1 MASLGLTDAT
11 GLVGV
16 AAYVAAHFAVQVL
29 HKSPTG
35 PLAVVLNVVG
45 PACILVSLTDA
56 FNLASFLTQC
66 FWLGLTLLGWWRNRR
81 KHRRHLQRS
90 QHAGNGTGNGTRST
104 SHASGGV
111 QAGAFAPQHND

>member
-35 PLAVVLNVVG
+35 RLAVALNVIG
-45 PACILVSLTDA
+45 PVCILVSLTDA

-81 KHRRHLQRS
+81 RKRRADRPVAMPGETPARVATHRP
-90 QHAGNGTGNGTRST
+90 
-104 SHASGGV
+104 AS
-111 QAGAFAPQHND
+111 PHNV

>member
-35 PLAVVLNVVG
+35 RLAVVLNVIG
-45 PACILVSLTDA
+45 PSCILISLAGA

-66 FWLGLTLLGWWRNRR
+66 FWLALTLLGWWRNRR
-81 KHRRHLQRS
+81 RGH
-90 QHAGNGTGNGTRST
+90 
-104 SHASGGV
+104 SGRAVAETLGAPRPGQPV
-111 QAGAFAPQHND
+111 QQ

>member
-35 PLAVVLNVVG
+35 RLAVVLNVIG
-45 PACILVSLTDA
+45 PSCILISLTGA

-66 FWLGLTLLGWWRNRR
+66 FWLGLTLLGWWRRNRR
-81 KHRRHLQRS
+81 AG
-90 QHAGNGTGNGTRST
+90 HAVVETL
-104 SHASGGV
+104 GGPRPGQPV
-111 QAGAFAPQHND
+111 QQ

>member
-35 PLAVVLNVVG
+35 RLAVALNVVG
-45 PACILVSLTDA
+45 PACILISLTGA

-66 FWLGLTLLGWWRNRR
+66 FWLVLTLLGWWRNRR
-81 KHRRHLQRS
+81 
-90 QHAGNGTGNGTRST
+90 AGRAGRAAVETL
-104 SHASGGV
+104 GGPRPGQPV
-111 QAGAFAPQHND
+111 QP

>member
-35 PLAVVLNVVG
+35 RLAVALNVIG
-45 PACILVSLTDA
+45 PVCILVSLTDA

-81 KHRRHLQRS
+81 KSRRAATP
-90 QHAGNGTGNGTRST
+90 AGKPVREASRRAA
-104 SHASGGV
+104 SHHSV
-111 QAGAFAPQHND
+111 